1 MPVKKDVLKNL
12 EEEQVKKLTV
22 EERLQKLEELDLTS
36 RLIDNN
42 NSIKYLENAEIENRD
57 AFGIFKVI
65 VAGCFFLLFVFSLHL
80 VVKTASLQ
88 NQVNALKTQIETS
101 NYKETL
107 EKEVKRF
114 EEIQWANKNA
124 IERIVD
130 EVEKIETKIEANEKR
145 INSVELNGGSR
156 AKLKDALQHYIE
168 NN

>member
-88 NQVNALKTQIETS
+88 N
-101 NYKETL
+101 
-107 EKEVKRF
+107 
-114 EEIQWANKNA
+114 
-124 IERIVD
+124 
-130 EVEKIETKIEANEKR
+130 
-145 INSVELNGGSR
+145 
-156 AKLKDALQHYIE
+156 
-168 NN
+168 